1 MASRITIY
9 GNAAH
14 KDVRRL
20 RREMNV
26 LTLEY
31 DLADPRKDAR
41 AAKRLQTELGDQAIA
56 LPLVEIQRED
66 DQGCLYL
73 TNPDE
78 PTLRQ
83 SLYSEGILSVT
94 SYWL

>member
-9 GNAAH
+9 GSPAH

-41 AAKRLQTELGDQAIA
+41 AARRLQTELGDRPYPCPSWKSSARTTRA
-56 LPLVEIQRED
+56 AF
-66 DQGCLYL
+66 
-73 TNPDE
+73 T
-78 PTLRQ
+78 
-83 SLYSEGILSVT
+83 
-94 SYWL
+94 

>member
-9 GNAAH
+9 GNPAH

-20 RREMNV
+20 QREMNV
-26 LTLEY
+26 MYVEYSLT
-31 DLADPRKDAR
+31 DPRKDTR
-41 AAKRLQTELGDQAIA
+41 AARRLQSELTEESIP
-56 LPLVEIQRED
+56 LPVVEVLRED
-66 DQGCLYL
+66 DQGSLYL

-83 SLYSEGILSVT
+83 SLYSEGILSIT
-94 SYWL
+94 AYWL